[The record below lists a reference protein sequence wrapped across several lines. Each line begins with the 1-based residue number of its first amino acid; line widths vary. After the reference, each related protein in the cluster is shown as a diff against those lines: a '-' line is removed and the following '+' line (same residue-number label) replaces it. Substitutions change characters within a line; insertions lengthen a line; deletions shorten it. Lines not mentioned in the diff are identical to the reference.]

1 MDAAIRAGLDQHFPR
16 YTEHDPAVPIWC
28 LTPGQGGC
36 LHRFF
41 DTSPLSP
48 SGRYL
53 GCIRL
58 LQEERPPMPGEEA
71 AVVVVDLATGEERVV
86 AHTRGFEGQM
96 GANLNWGKD
105 DETLLYNDVD
115 TTTWGVHCV
124 RLHWPTGKVF
134 RFGRGIY
141 QASPDG
147 RQVLCTNPRAMRR
160 TQNGYGVVVP
170 DEHVPTNLGLSD
182 EDGLWLANTET
193 GECRMLISIREAVE
207 RTAPADDLAEY
218 DNWENYFFHCKWSP
232 DGERILF
239 SLRRFPR
246 GMETRFNTLHQ
257 RAVRFDVFTML
268 PDGSELY
275 NAVDANQWEKGGHH
289 INWYPDGTRLS
300 MNLNVERTGMRFME
314 VNRDGTNL
322 HKIFESPGGSGHPTI
337 HPSEAFLVTDTYVFE
352 SFAFG
357 DGTTP
362 LRLVELPSGQE
373 SLLARIRSETPVQKE
388 HVSMRLDPHPA
399 WDRSW
404 RYILF
409 NACPDD
415 TRRVYLADMASVID
429 RLT

>member
-58 LQEERPPMPGEEA
+58 LQEERPPVPGEEA

-86 AHTRGFEGQM
+86 THTRGFEGQM

-289 INWYPDGTRLS
+289 INWLGMLGSAMPEASAYSLS
-300 MNLNVERTGMRFME
+300 
-314 VNRDGTNL
+314 
-322 HKIFESPGGSGHPTI
+322 
-337 HPSEAFLVTDTYVFE
+337 A
-352 SFAFG
+352 A
-357 DGTTP
+357 
-362 LRLVELPSGQE
+362 
-373 SLLARIRSETPVQKE
+373 
-388 HVSMRLDPHPA
+388 
-399 WDRSW
+399 
-404 RYILF
+404 
-409 NACPDD
+409 
-415 TRRVYLADMASVID
+415 
-429 RLT
+429 